1 MDLAIEHMSTG
12 NQIFQTEYI
21 VNILGETYQIFSSAY
36 NIINECIFNLKKKI
50 YTENIHKED

>member
-1 MDLAIEHMSTG
+1 MSTG